1 VAVSQVLAEDGGA
14 KKMSQ
19 LVTRHDAGGVCTLT
33 LDRPDKLNALDTAA
47 FEALDAHL
55 SALENEDGKVGCVV
69 LRGAGKA
76 FCAGADLK
84 ALGGATDKAPPY
96 KPRVIERLALLR
108 QPVIAAVHGV
118 CFTGGLEL
126 ALACDFIIADAS
138 ARFADTHGQW
148 GLVGAWGMSQRLPR
162 RIGIPAAKRMMMT
175 GRVVEAVEAKDLGL
189 IDLLA
194 PEGKLDELLKSFVE
208 ELLANSWF
216 TNFATKRLL
225 IETDGMSLA
234 EGLAHE
240 HYRYPGLAPDHRERI
255 AAFRR
260 S

>member
-1 VAVSQVLAEDGGA
+1 
-14 KKMSQ
+14 MSQ
-19 LVTRHDAGGVCTLT
+19 RVTRHDAGGVCTLT

-47 FEALDAHL
+47 FEALDGHL
-55 SALENEDGKVGCVV
+55 RALEGDEGSVGCVV

-76 FCAGADLK
+76 FCAGADLT
-84 ALGGATDKAPPY
+84 ALADGTEQPPPTF
-96 KPRVIERLALLR
+96 KPGVIERLALLE

-126 ALACDFIIADAS
+126 ALACDFIVADAT
-138 ARFADTHGQW
+138 ARFADTHGRW
-148 GLVGAWGMSQRLPR
+148 GFVGAWGMSQRLPR
-162 RIGIPAAKRMMMT
+162 RIGLAAAKRMMMT
-175 GRVVEAVEAKDLGL
+175 ARVVEAAEAKDLGL
-189 IDLLA
+189 VDLLA
-194 PEGKLDELLKSFVE
+194 PEGKLDEVLKGFVDE
-208 ELLANSWF
+208 VLANSRF

-225 IETDGMSLA
+225 IETEGMSLA

-240 HYRYPGLAPDHRERI
+240 HYRYPGIAPDHRERI